1 MKFGVRS
8 NYIVPSKK
16 VENNIFHSAAL
27 DGANIFQIFFHLL
40 NHQKYLESALRAK
53 FNWSS
58 KHSHSVLLLCLK

>member
-27 DGANIFQIFFHLL
+27 HGANIFQIFIRLL
-40 NHQKYLESALRAK
+40 NHQKYLESAFKSYIQL
-53 FNWSS
+53 
-58 KHSHSVLLLCLK
+58 VLQTFT